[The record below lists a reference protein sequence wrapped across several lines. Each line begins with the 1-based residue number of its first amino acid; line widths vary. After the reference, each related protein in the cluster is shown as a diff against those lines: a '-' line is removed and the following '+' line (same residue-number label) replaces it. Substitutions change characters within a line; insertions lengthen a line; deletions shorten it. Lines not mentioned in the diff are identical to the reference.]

1 MKQDRKALVPADAKP
16 PEVTEE
22 TAPPRPPTFATEAEE
37 DIYWRGV
44 NAGLRMGQ
52 ESAATHIGAAP
63 EPPLDP
69 DARVESRRVRR
80 ARWDGFTGPKQAI
93 FLEQIGEGATVDQAA
108 KAAGISPQAA
118 YNLRNRRAGRAFNI
132 GWEAA
137 HRRAR
142 RPLADKLHDRSVEG
156 QTQTYRDKDDLVV
169 GTRHYHDN
177 RLAMGML
184 TRLDRK
190 AEAYREDERLVTAVA
205 EEFEELLD
213 CIEEGGDAEDFI
225 LSRTPPPRTYRPQD
239 SLPKAD
245 EDWVDA
251 YEIRHRYD
259 NVDPADVDI
268 SDLERAG
275 TPRWTRDQWARA
287 ERSGLLERI
296 EREERAEMAARIE
309 EQGKTPSPLMG
320 EGRGGGERQ

>member
-1 MKQDRKALVPADAKP
+1 MKQDPKALVPADP
-16 PEVTEE
+16 PAPDAPEE
-22 TAPPRPPTFATEAEE
+22 TDPLGHPVFATEVE
-37 DIYWRGV
+37 DDAYWRGLT
-44 NAGLRMGQ
+44 AGLRMGG
-52 ESAATHIGAAP
+52 ESAVTYVGGAP
-63 EPPLDP
+63 EPLP
-69 DARVESRRVRR
+69 DADAPFESRRVRR

-93 FLEQIGEGATVDQAA
+93 FLERIGEGATVEQAA

-132 GWEAA
+132 AWEAA
-137 HRRAR
+137 NRRAR
-142 RPLADKLHDRSVEG
+142 RPLADTLHDRSVAG
-156 QTQTYRDKDDLVV
+156 QTQTYRDKDELIV

-239 SLPKAD
+239 CLPKAD

-259 NVDPADVDI
+259 HVDPADIDI
-268 SDLERAG
+268 SDLDRAG
-275 TPRWTRDQWARA
+275 IPRWSRDQWARA
-287 ERSGLLERI
+287 ERSGLLDRI
-296 EREERAEMAARIE
+296 ERDERAEMAARIAGE
-309 EQGKTPSPLMG
+309 EARDAGEQGD
-320 EGRGGGERQ
+320 E

>member
-1 MKQDRKALVPADAKP
+1 MKQDRKELVPADPKP
-16 PEVTEE
+16 LDPRGE
-22 TAPPRPPTFATEAEE
+22 TGPLGHPVFATGAEE

-44 NAGLRMGQ
+44 NAGLRMGGA
-52 ESAATHIGAAP
+52 SAVTHVGGAP
-63 EPPLDP
+63 EPASDP
-69 DARVESRRVRR
+69 DAPVETRRVRR

-93 FLEQIGEGATVDQAA
+93 FLELIAEGATVERAA

-137 HRRAR
+137 NRRAR
-142 RPLADKLHDRSVEG
+142 RPLADALHDRSVEG
-156 QTQTYRDKDDLVV
+156 QTQTFRDKDELIV

-190 AEAYREDERLVTAVA
+190 ADAYREDERLVTAVA

-239 SLPKAD
+239 SLAKAG
-245 EDWVDA
+245 EDWVDD

-259 NVDPADVDI
+259 HVDPADVDI

-275 TPRWTRDQWARA
+275 TLRWSRDQWARA

-296 EREERAEMAARIE
+296 EREEEAEMAARIAEDAARDGE
-309 EQGKTPSPLMG
+309 E
-320 EGRGGGERQ
+320 EADE

>member
-1 MKQDRKALVPADAKP
+1 MKQDRKALVPAGPKP
-16 PEVTEE
+16 TDPARE
-22 TAPPRPPTFATEAEE
+22 TDPPDPPVFGSEAEE

-44 NAGLRMGQ
+44 NAGLRMGG
-52 ESAATHIGAAP
+52 ESAVTHVGAP
-63 EPPLDP
+63 EPDPDP
-69 DARVESRRVRR
+69 DAPIESRRVRR
-80 ARWDGFTGPKQAI
+80 ARWDGLTGPKQAI
-93 FLEQIGEGATVDQAA
+93 FLEEIGEGATVEQAA

-132 GWEAA
+132 AWEAA
-137 HRRAR
+137 NRRQR

-156 QTQTYRDKDDLVV
+156 QTQTYRDKDELIV

-177 RLAMGML
+177 RLAMAML

-213 CIEEGGDAEDFI
+213 CIEAGGDAEDFI
-225 LSRTPPPRTYRPQD
+225 ESRTPPPRTYRPQD

-245 EDWVDA
+245 EDWVDE

-259 NVDPADVDI
+259 HVDPAEVDI
-268 SDLERAG
+268 SDLDRAG
-275 TPRWTRDQWARA
+275 IPRWSRDQWARA

-296 EREERAEMAARIE
+296 EREERAEMAARIAGE
-309 EQGKTPSPLMG
+309 EARDAG
-320 EGRGGGERQ
+320 EQADE

>member
-1 MKQDRKALVPADAKP
+1 MKQDPKALVPAD
-16 PEVTEE
+16 
-22 TAPPRPPTFATEAEE
+22 PRPPDAPEEIGPPDPPAFATDAEE

-44 NAGLRMGQ
+44 NAGLRMGG
-52 ESAATHIGAAP
+52 ESAVTQVGGAP
-63 EPPLDP
+63 EPPPDP
-69 DARVESRRVRR
+69 DAPVESRRVRR

-93 FLEQIGEGATVDQAA
+93 FLEQIGEGATVEQAA

-118 YNLRNRRAGRAFNI
+118 YNFRNRRAGRAFNI
-132 GWEAA
+132 AWEAA
-137 HRRAR
+137 NRRQR
-142 RPLADKLHDRSVEG
+142 RPLADKLHDRSVAG
-156 QTQTYRDKDDLVV
+156 QTQTYRDKDDLIV

-177 RLAMGML
+177 RLAMAML

-213 CIEEGGDAEDFI
+213 CIEAGGDAEDFI
-225 LSRTPPPRTYRPQD
+225 LSRTPPPRIYRPQD
-239 SLPKAD
+239 SLAKAD

-259 NVDPADVDI
+259 HVDPADIDI
-268 SDLERAG
+268 SDLDRAG
-275 TPRWTRDQWARA
+275 IPRWSRDQWARA

-296 EREERAEMAARIE
+296 ERDERAEMAARIAEDEARAAE
-309 EQGKTPSPLMG
+309 E
-320 EGRGGGERQ
+320 RGDE